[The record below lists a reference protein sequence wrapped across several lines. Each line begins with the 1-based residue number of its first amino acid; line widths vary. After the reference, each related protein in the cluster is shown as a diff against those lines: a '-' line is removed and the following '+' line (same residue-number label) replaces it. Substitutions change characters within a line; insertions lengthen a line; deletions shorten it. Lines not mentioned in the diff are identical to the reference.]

1 MFAIN
6 KEGESPAAKLKDP
19 VKAENPFTTPGVPT
33 DVKIVDFDE
42 NSVTLRWKKPATDG
56 GREISNYIIQKK
68 DEFGGWF
75 EALVTTD
82 ANCCATIA
90 ELEARVPGLRY
101 QGKISTKSSNIYL
114 QFGKEVPVPCD
125 SRDQGGG
132 VRPQPGDQAP
142 PLPVQEPLPGH

>member
-1 MFAIN
+1 M
-6 KEGESPAAKLKDP
+6 
-19 VKAENPFTTPGVPT
+19 KAENPYTTPGAPT

-101 QGKISTKSSNIYL
+101 ISSFISASESYM
-114 QFGKEVPVPCD
+114 VD
-125 SRDQGGG
+125 GGG
-132 VRPQPGDQAP
+132 VGVGTTKPRP
-142 PLPVQEPLPGH
+142 

>member
-1 MFAIN
+1 M
-6 KEGESPAAKLKDP
+6 GESPAAKLKDP
-19 VKAENPFTTPGVPT
+19 VKAENPYTTPGTPT

-90 ELEARVPGLRY
+90 ELEARVLGLRY
-101 QGKISTKSSNIYL
+101 ISSLISASENYM
-114 QFGKEVPVPCD
+114 VDC
-125 SRDQGGG
+125 GG
-132 VRPQPGDQAP
+132 VGTWTTKPRPEYQA
-142 PLPVQEPLPGH
+142 

>member
-1 MFAIN
+1 MFAVN

-101 QGKISTKSSNIYL
+101 KKN
-114 QFGKEVPVPCD
+114 
-125 SRDQGGG
+125 
-132 VRPQPGDQAP
+132 
-142 PLPVQEPLPGH
+142 

>member
-1 MFAIN
+1 M
-6 KEGESPAAKLKDP
+6 
-19 VKAENPFTTPGVPT
+19 KAENPYTTPGAPT

-101 QGKISTKSSNIYL
+101 ISSLISASESYM
-114 QFGKEVPVPCD
+114 VD
-125 SRDQGGG
+125 GGG
-132 VRPQPGDQAP
+132 VGEGTTKPNQTLISGLTIFSFLFLVWVRNISS
-142 PLPVQEPLPGH
+142 V